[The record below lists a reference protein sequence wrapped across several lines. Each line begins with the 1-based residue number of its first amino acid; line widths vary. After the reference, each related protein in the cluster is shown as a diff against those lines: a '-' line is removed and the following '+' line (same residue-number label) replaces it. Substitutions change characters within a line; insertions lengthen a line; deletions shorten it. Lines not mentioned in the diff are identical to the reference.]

1 MSEVNVSSFMQV
13 ISATQEDDRGLLF
26 PAELMPAGKP
36 VRSDGVTKQMLMT
49 SKSIAEG
56 WHDAIRSEHARQE
69 EERDHVRSVKDVPS
83 LTIRGGD
90 SLPTVNGA
98 VGGGQKTTVQTVE
111 EELQQAYETAKVELS
126 AMEESQKALANNIIE
141 AYVLMVKLNNALNA
155 MKEAVPNDEDS

>member
-1 MSEVNVSSFMQV
+1 MSEVSVASFMQV

-69 EERDHVRSVKDVPS
+69 EERDHVRSVKDVPT
-83 LTIRGGD
+83 LTIGGGA
-90 SLPTVNGA
+90 SPTAVNGA
-98 VGGGQKTTVQTVE
+98 VKGGQKTTVQTIE
-111 EELQQAYETAKVELS
+111 EKLQEEFKTAEVELEMLN
-126 AMEESQKALANNIIE
+126 ASQVVLAANIDE
-141 AYVLMVKLNNALNA
+141 AYGLMITLGRALVA
-155 MKEAVPNDEDS
+155 IRVEDTDES

>member
-1 MSEVNVSSFMQV
+1 MSEVSVASFMQV
-13 ISATQEDDRGLLF
+13 IGATQEDDRGLLF

-49 SKSIAEG
+49 NKGIAEG
-56 WHDAIRSEHARQE
+56 WHEAIRSEHARQE

-98 VGGGQKTTVQTVE
+98 IRGGQKTTIQTIK
-111 EELQQAYETAKVELS
+111 EELQQEYETAKIELELMETSKKNLLLSITSHEELTAAIAKAIS
-126 AMEESQKALANNIIE
+126 A
-141 AYVLMVKLNNALNA
+141 VRGDVKD
-155 MKEAVPNDEDS
+155 DEDS